1 MSADRI
7 KESIRKEGVALPL
20 DQETMPLDLYQ
31 VLSKGLQ
38 ANPELRDLDLHE
50 IRDVFHKIKVQG
62 RKYCTFN

>member
-38 ANPELRDLDLHE
+38 ANSELRDLDLHE
-50 IRDVFHKIKVQG
+50 IRDVFHKIKVHWG
-62 RKYCTFN
+62 KYALN